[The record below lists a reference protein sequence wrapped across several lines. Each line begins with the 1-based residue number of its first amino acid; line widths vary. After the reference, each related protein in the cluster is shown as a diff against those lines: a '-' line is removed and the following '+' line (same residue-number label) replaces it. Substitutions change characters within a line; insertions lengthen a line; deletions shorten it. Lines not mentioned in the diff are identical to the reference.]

1 MLKNAASKVIFSG
14 IQPTGTPHLGNYL
27 GALHNWVQLQRTT
40 DATIYYSIVDL
51 HAITMPQNPATLRQA
66 KLDMAKSLLACG
78 IDPKRSVLFE
88 QSKVKEHAELQWI
101 FNCITPVGWLSRMTQ
116 WKVKT
121 MKKKK
126 SHELSNTLGQAL
138 NFIIIYFYG
147 LYLFFLVHF
156 LIGWFSY
163 LC

>member
-27 GALHNWVQLQRTT
+27 GALYNWVQLQRTT

-51 HAITMPQNPATLRQA
+51 HAITMPQDPATLRKA
-66 KLDMAKSLLACG
+66 KIDMATSLLACG

-121 MKKKK
+121 MK
-126 SHELSNTLGQAL
+126 SQGGVSLYNTCENQTGTD
-138 NFIIIYFYG
+138 
-147 LYLFFLVHF
+147 FF
-156 LIGWFSY
+156 
-163 LC
+163 

>member
-78 IDPKRSVLFE
+78 IDPKRSVLF
-88 QSKVKEHAELQWI
+88 
-101 FNCITPVGWLSRMTQ
+101 
-116 WKVKT
+116 
-121 MKKKK
+121 
-126 SHELSNTLGQAL
+126 
-138 NFIIIYFYG
+138 
-147 LYLFFLVHF
+147 
-156 LIGWFSY
+156 
-163 LC
+163 